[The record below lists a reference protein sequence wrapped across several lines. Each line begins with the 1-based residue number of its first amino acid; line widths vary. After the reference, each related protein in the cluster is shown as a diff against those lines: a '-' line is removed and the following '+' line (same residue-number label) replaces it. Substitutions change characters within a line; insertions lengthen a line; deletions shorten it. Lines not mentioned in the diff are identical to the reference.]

1 MTVIVQDHTRDEQQT
16 FVTVE
21 AAKFWLSESRGVMV
35 FSPLSD
41 GAIDCWASNVSQP
54 VARILPAEVPQ

>member
-16 FVTVE
+16 FATLE

-35 FSPLSD
+35 FSPRSD
-41 GAIDCWASNVSQP
+41 GVIDCWASNVSAP